1 MVEEVWKTVLY
12 SPRYEV
18 SNLSNIRQITK
29 KKNITV
35 NYERLKKTNSR
46 ARINLPTND
55 NKHKSFYLHRIV
67 AEHFIENTNGLPEVN
82 HKNGDFYNNCASNLE
97 WISKIDNMRHAVDNN
112 LINKFKRRIRV
123 FNKISNQEQFFDS
136 ITECAKFL
144 NCGKGTITT
153 KCKNKK
159 IKGGRSL
166 KSVIQCDLK
175 GNILNKFNSYH
186 DAAEQLKISKSSI
199 HSCCSYHK
207 YNDNNRPK
215 CYKVKYL
222 KDFIFKFDGD
232 EGKDEGKF
240 QDLEISYAD
249 IQLNDYNYK
258 ENEIENIIWKSHPEL
273 DKYLV
278 SNTGE
283 VKHEGT
289 NRILKGSKVS
299 GYIFVNIYRDDGTRK
314 NCLIHRLVAQT
325 FLENPEKKPVVNH
338 KDTNILNN
346 HVSNLEWVTY
356 KENMNTKE
364 TINNLKKGKNS
375 KNILQIEIETG
386 NIICKFYGASEGSQ
400 ILNINSTSILSM
412 CYCYHGGGKK
422 KYPKTKTYNK
432 THIFIF
438 EEDVDKLPDILNIAK
453 TGCGDAYGAKSGP
466 KKPKKCI
473 VTVQIDKTT
482 NKIINTFKSGYD
494 ASKKLKFKYTGIN
507 QCCNYHK
514 YTDEDRP
521 KCYKLKTYNGF
532 IFKQIVE

>member
-18 SNLSNIRQITK
+18 SNLSNIRQITR
-29 KKNITV
+29 KKNITI
-35 NYERLKKTNSR
+35 NYERLKKTSSR
-46 ARINLPTND
+46 ARFYFPTND
-55 NKHKSFYLHRIV
+55 NKHKGFYLHRIV
-67 AEHFIENTNGLPEVN
+67 AEHFIENTNDLPEVN
-82 HKNGDFYNNCASNLE
+82 HINGDFYDNRASNLE

-112 LINKFKRRIRV
+112 LIVNKFKRRIRV

-144 NCGKGTITT
+144 NCNKGIISII
-153 KCKNKK
+153 CQNKK
-159 IKGGRSL
+159 KKKCSL
-166 KSVIQCDLK
+166 KSVIQYDIK
-175 GNILNKFNSYH
+175 GNVLNKFNSHH
-186 DAAEQLKISKSSI
+186 DAVEQLKFKYTGINQ
-199 HSCCSYHK
+199 CCNYHK
-207 YNDNNRPK
+207 YNDEDRPK
-215 CYKVKYL
+215 CYKMKTYNG
-222 KDFIFKFDGD
+222 FIFKFDGD
-232 EGKDEGKF
+232 EGKGKDNESIF
-240 QDLEISYAD
+240 KDLEISYAD
-249 IQLNDYNYK
+249 IQQNDYNYK

-283 VKHEGT
+283 VKLERT

-299 GYIFVNIYRDDGTRK
+299 GYRFVNIRRDDGTK
-314 NCLIHRLVAQT
+314 KTCLIHRLVAQT
-325 FLENPEKKPVVNH
+325 FLENPEEKPVVNH

-346 HVSNLEWVTY
+346 HVGNLEWVTY

-364 TINNLKKGKNS
+364 TITNLKKGKNS
-375 KNILQIEIETG
+375 KNILQINIETG
-386 NIICKFYGASEGSQ
+386 NIVCRFYGASEGSQ
-400 ILNINSTSILSM
+400 ILNIHPGLILSI
-412 CYCYHGGGKK
+412 CKYYHVNKKCGAGKNI
-422 KYPKTKTYNK
+422 YTNKTYQK

-438 EEDVDKLPDILNIAK
+438 EEDEEKLPEILNIAK
-453 TGCGDAYGAKSGP
+453 TDNGHGGP
-466 KKPKKCI
+466 KKRI

-482 NKIINTFKSGYD
+482 NQIINTFESGYD
-494 ASKKLKFKYTGIN
+494 ASKKLKFKYSGIN

>member
-1 MVEEVWKTVLY
+1 MVEEEVWKTVVY

-18 SNLSNIRQITK
+18 SNLSNIRHTTM
-29 KKNITV
+29 KKNITI

-46 ARINLPTND
+46 ARIYLPTND
-55 NKHKSFYLHRIV
+55 NKKKNYYLHRIV
-67 AEHFIENTNGLPEVN
+67 AEHFIENTNDLPEVN
-82 HKNGDFYNNCASNLE
+82 HKNGDFYDNRASNLE

-112 LINKFKRRIRV
+112 LIVNKFKRRIRV

-144 NCGKGTITT
+144 NCNKGTISRKCNNKTT
-153 KCKNKK
+153 KS
-159 IKGGRSL
+159 GRSL
-166 KSVIQCDLK
+166 KSIIQYDVK
-175 GNILNKFNSYH
+175 GNILNKFSSHH
-186 DAAEQLKISKSSI
+186 DAAEQLKISNSAI
-199 HSCCSYHK
+199 YQCCSYHK
-207 YNDNNRPK
+207 YNDEDRPK
-215 CYKVKYL
+215 CYKMKTYNG
-222 KDFIFKFDGD
+222 FIFKFDGD
-232 EGKDEGKF
+232 EGKGDENIFK
-240 QDLEISYAD
+240 DLEISYAD
-249 IQLNDYNYK
+249 IQQNDYNYK
-258 ENEIENIIWKSHPEL
+258 ENEIENIIWKPYPEL

-283 VKHEGT
+283 VKHERT

-299 GYIFVNIYRDDGTRK
+299 GYRFVNIHRHDGSKK

-346 HVSNLEWVTY
+346 HVGNLEWVTY

-375 KNILQIEIETG
+375 KNILQINIETG
-386 NIICKFYGASEGSQ
+386 NIVCKFYGASEGSQ
-400 ILNINSTSILSM
+400 ILNIHPSLILSI
-412 CYCYHGGGKK
+412 CNYYHVNKK
-422 KYPKTKTYNK
+422 NKKCAPNKTYQK

-438 EEDVDKLPDILNIAK
+438 EEDEEKLPDILNIAK
-453 TGCGDAYGAKSGP
+453 KTRGGGHSG
-466 KKPKKCI
+466 PKKCI

-482 NKIINTFKSGYD
+482 NQIINTFESGYD

-514 YTDEDRP
+514 YNDEDRP

>member
-1 MVEEVWKTVLY
+1 MEEVWKNISY
-12 SPRYEV
+12 SSRYEV
-18 SNLSNIRQITK
+18 SNLSNIRHIEK

-46 ARINLPTND
+46 ARIYLPTKD
-55 NKHKSFYLHRIV
+55 NKKKNYYLHRIV
-67 AEHFIENTNGLPEVN
+67 AQHFIENTNDLPEVN
-82 HKNGDFYNNCASNLE
+82 HKNGDFYDNRACNLE

-112 LINKFKRRIRV
+112 LILNKFKRRIRV

-144 NCGKGTITT
+144 NCGPGTIS
-153 KCKNKK
+153 KICNNKK
-159 IKGGRSL
+159 IKGSRSL
-166 KSVIQCDLK
+166 KSVLQCDLK

-186 DAAEQLKISKSSI
+186 DAAEQLKISKSAI
-199 HSCCSYHK
+199 YSCCSYHK
-207 YNDNNRPK
+207 HNDNNRPK
-215 CYKVKYL
+215 CYKVKCL
-222 KDFIFKFDGD
+222 KDFIFKFDED
-232 EGKDEGKF
+232 QGKF

-249 IQLNDYNYK
+249 IQQNDYNYK
-258 ENEIENIIWKSHPEL
+258 ENEIENILWKPYPEL

-283 VKHEGT
+283 VKHERT

-299 GYIFVNIYRDDGTRK
+299 GYRFVNIHRDDGTRK

-375 KNILQIEIETG
+375 KNILQINIETG
-386 NIICKFYGASEGSQ
+386 DIVCKFYGATEGSQ
-400 ILNINSTSILSM
+400 ILNINPGLILSI
-412 CYCYHGGGKK
+412 CKYYHVNKKCGVGKSM
-422 KYPKTKTYNK
+422 YNNKTYKK

-438 EEDVDKLPDILNIAK
+438 EEDEEKLPEILNIAK
-453 TGCGDAYGAKSGP
+453 IDNGHGHSGP
-466 KKPKKCI
+466 KRRI

-482 NKIINTFKSGYD
+482 NQIINTFESGYD
-494 ASKKLKFKYTGIN
+494 ASKKLKFKYSGIN
-507 QCCNYHK
+507 QCCNYYK
-514 YTDEDRP
+514 YNDEDRP

>member
-1 MVEEVWKTVLY
+1 MEEVWKTVLY

-18 SNLSNIRQITK
+18 SNLSNIRQITR

-35 NYERLKKTNSR
+35 NYDRLKKTNSR
-46 ARINLPTND
+46 ARIYLPTND
-55 NKHKSFYLHRIV
+55 NKHKGFYLHRIV
-67 AEHFIENTNGLPEVN
+67 AEHFIENTNDLPEVN
-82 HKNGDFYNNCASNLE
+82 HKNGDFYNNCVSNLE

-112 LINKFKRRIRV
+112 LVNKFKRPTRV

-136 ITECAKFL
+136 ITECAKFF
-144 NCGKGTITT
+144 NCSKGTITT

-159 IKGGRSL
+159 IRGG
-166 KSVIQCDLK
+166 
-175 GNILNKFNSYH
+175 G
-186 DAAEQLKISKSSI
+186 
-199 HSCCSYHK
+199 
-207 YNDNNRPK
+207 DNGE
-215 CYKVKYL
+215 C
-222 KDFIFKFDGD
+222 IFK
-232 EGKDEGKF
+232 
-240 QDLEISYAD
+240 DLEISYAD
-249 IQLNDYNYK
+249 IQQNDYNYK
-258 ENEIENIIWKSHPEL
+258 ENEIENIIWKSYPEL

-283 VKHEGT
+283 VKHERT

-299 GYIFVNIYRDDGTRK
+299 GYRFVNIYRDDGTKK

-364 TINNLKKGKNS
+364 TINNFKKGKNS

-386 NIICKFYGASEGSQ
+386 NIVCKFYGASEGSQ

-412 CYCYHGGGKK
+412 CYFYHGDGKK
-422 KYPKTKTYNK
+422 KYPKIKTYNK

-453 TGCGDAYGAKSGP
+453 TDNGDAYGAKSGP
-466 KKPKKCI
+466 KKCI
-473 VTVQIDKTT
+473 VTLQIDKTT
-482 NKIINTFKSGYD
+482 NQIINTFESGYD

>member
-18 SNLSNIRQITK
+18 SNLSNIRQITR

-35 NYERLKKTNSR
+35 NYDRLKKTNSR
-46 ARINLPTND
+46 ARIYLPTND
-55 NKHKSFYLHRIV
+55 NKHKGFYLHRIV
-67 AEHFIENTNGLPEVN
+67 AEHFIENTNDLPEVN
-82 HKNGDFYNNCASNLE
+82 HKNGDFYDNRASNLE

-112 LINKFKRRIRV
+112 LIVNKFKRRIRV

-144 NCGKGTITT
+144 NCNKGIISII
-153 KCKNKK
+153 CQNKK
-159 IKGGRSL
+159 KKCSL
-166 KSVIQCDLK
+166 KSVIQYDIK
-175 GNILNKFNSYH
+175 GNVLNKFNSHH
-186 DAAEQLKISKSSI
+186 DAVEQLKFKYNGIN
-199 HSCCSYHK
+199 HCCNYHK
-207 YNDNNRPK
+207 YNDEDRPK
-215 CYKVKYL
+215 CYKTKTYNG
-222 KDFIFKFDGD
+222 FIFKFDGD
-232 EGKDEGKF
+232 EGKGKDNESIF
-240 QDLEISYAD
+240 KDLEISYAD
-249 IQLNDYNYK
+249 IQQNDYNYK
-258 ENEIENIIWKSHPEL
+258 ENEIENIIWKPYPEL

-283 VKHEGT
+283 VKHKRT

-299 GYIFVNIYRDDGTRK
+299 GYRFVNIYRDDRTKK

-375 KNILQIEIETG
+375 KNILQINIETG
-386 NIICKFYGASEGSQ
+386 DIVCKFYGASEGSQ
-400 ILNINSTSILSM
+400 ILNIHPSLILSI
-412 CYCYHGGGKK
+412 CNYYYGGVKK
-422 KYPKTKTYNK
+422 IYNKTKTYNK

-453 TGCGDAYGAKSGP
+453 TDNSHDSGP
-466 KKPKKCI
+466 KKRI

-482 NKIINTFKSGYD
+482 NQIINTFESGYD

>member
-314 NCLIHRLVAQT
+314 N
-325 FLENPEKKPVVNH
+325 
-338 KDTNILNN
+338 
-346 HVSNLEWVTY
+346 
-356 KENMNTKE
+356 
-364 TINNLKKGKNS
+364 
-375 KNILQIEIETG
+375 
-386 NIICKFYGASEGSQ
+386 
-400 ILNINSTSILSM
+400 
-412 CYCYHGGGKK
+412 
-422 KYPKTKTYNK
+422 
-432 THIFIF
+432 
-438 EEDVDKLPDILNIAK
+438 
-453 TGCGDAYGAKSGP
+453 
-466 KKPKKCI
+466 
-473 VTVQIDKTT
+473 
-482 NKIINTFKSGYD
+482 
-494 ASKKLKFKYTGIN
+494 
-507 QCCNYHK
+507 
-514 YTDEDRP
+514 
-521 KCYKLKTYNGF
+521 
-532 IFKQIVE
+532 

>member
-1 MVEEVWKTVLY
+1 MVEVWKTVLY

-18 SNLSNIRQITK
+18 SNLSNIRQITR

-35 NYERLKKTNSR
+35 NYDRLKKTNSR
-46 ARINLPTND
+46 ARIYLPTND
-55 NKHKSFYLHRIV
+55 NKHKGFYLHRIV
-67 AEHFIENTNGLPEVN
+67 AEHFIENTNDLPEVN
-82 HKNGDFYNNCASNLE
+82 HKNGDFYDNRASNLE

-112 LINKFKRRIRV
+112 LVNKFKRRIRV

-136 ITECAKFL
+136 ITECAKFF
-144 NCGKGTITT
+144 NYSKGTIT
-153 KCKNKK
+153 KICQNKK
-159 IKGGRSL
+159 IKGGG
-166 KSVIQCDLK
+166 K
-175 GNILNKFNSYH
+175 GECI
-186 DAAEQLKISKSSI
+186 
-199 HSCCSYHK
+199 
-207 YNDNNRPK
+207 
-215 CYKVKYL
+215 
-222 KDFIFKFDGD
+222 
-232 EGKDEGKF
+232 F

-249 IQLNDYNYK
+249 IQQNDYNYK
-258 ENEIENIIWKSHPEL
+258 ENEIENIIWKPYPEL

-283 VKHEGT
+283 VKHERT

-299 GYIFVNIYRDDGTRK
+299 GYRFVNIYRDDGTRK

-346 HVSNLEWVTY
+346 HVGNLEWVTY

-375 KNILQIEIETG
+375 KNILQINIETG
-386 NIICKFYGASEGSQ
+386 DIICKFYGATEGSQ
-400 ILNINSTSILSM
+400 ILNINPGLILSI
-412 CYCYHGGGKK
+412 CKYYHVNKKCGAGKNI
-422 KYPKTKTYNK
+422 YTNK

-453 TGCGDAYGAKSGP
+453 TDNSHDSGP
-466 KKPKKCI
+466 KKRI

-482 NKIINTFKSGYD
+482 NQIINTFESGYD